1 MRSPLFDEVRESQ
14 QRGMVLQNAKMLKV
28 GLDGEVYARQG
39 SMVAYQGDVD
49 FAYKGSGGLGKFF
62 KKSLTGEGL
71 PLMTVSGRGDV
82 FFARDAWDVHVIDL
96 EGDSLTVNGENV
108 LAFEAGLEWD
118 IKRVEGAGLTAGGLF
133 NTVFTGT
140 GRIAVACHGT
150 PVLLQVDQPTFVDT
164 QSAVA
169 WASSLKTGVRRTAK
183 AGALVGRGSGEA
195 FQLSFEGQGFVL
207 VQASEGAPPAAAAQ
221 G

>member
-28 GLDGEVYARQG
+28 GLDGEVNARQG
-39 SMVAYQGDVD
+39 SMVAYQGDVE
-49 FAYKGSGGLGKFF
+49 FSYKGSGGLGKFF

-82 FFARDAWDVHVIDL
+82 FFARDAWDIHVIDL

-169 WASSLKTGVRRTAK
+169 WASSLETGVRRTAK

-195 FQLSFEGQGFVL
+195 FQLAFEGQGFVL
-207 VQASEGAPPAAAAQ
+207 VQASEGAPPAAAQA
-221 G
+221 